1 VKAKLLDG
9 KTAVVTGAAAGI
21 GRAIAR
27 ILAAEGARVA
37 LCDID
42 YENAEKTAEEIRS
55 EGATAAAYEA
65 NVADW
70 NSASEVAEKILAEFG
85 AVDILVNNAGIVR
98 DNLII
103 RMSDSEWNEV
113 LNVNLKGVF
122 NFTKAFIPGMLRRR
136 SGKIISISSV
146 VGIMGNAG
154 QANYAASKAGVIGFT
169 KAMAKE
175 LAPRGI
181 NVNAVAPGFIKTKM
195 TEGLTE
201 QQRSALLGRIPF
213 SRFGEPEDVARSV
226 LFLASELSDYITG
239 QVLVVD
245 GGMVM

>member
-1 VKAKLLDG
+1 VKAKVLDG
-9 KTAVVTGAAAGI
+9 KTAVVTGGGAGI
-21 GRAIAR
+21 GKAIAR
-27 ILAAEGARVA
+27 TLAAEGARVA
-37 LCDID
+37 VCDID
-42 YENAEKTAEEIRS
+42 NQSAEKTAEEIRS
-55 EGATAAAYEA
+55 ERGTAQAYKADAADSRS
-65 NVADW
+65 VA
-70 NSASEVAEKILAEFG
+70 EVAEKILAEFG
-85 AVDILVNNAGIVR
+85 AVDILVNNAGITK

-103 RMSDSEWNEV
+103 RMSDSEWNDV

-122 NFTKAFIPGMLRRR
+122 NFTKAFVPGMLRRR

-169 KAMAKE
+169 KALAKE

-201 QQRSALLGRIPF
+201 QQRSALLERIPF
-213 SRFGEPEDVARSV
+213 SRFGEPDDVARSV
-226 LFLASELSDYITG
+226 LFLASELSDYVTG

>member
-1 VKAKLLDG
+1 MKAKLLDG
-9 KTAVVTGAAAGI
+9 KAAVVTGAAAGI
-21 GRAIAR
+21 GRAVAR
-27 ILAAEGARVA
+27 ILAVEGARVA

-85 AVDILVNNAGIVR
+85 AVDILVNNAGIAR

-122 NFTKAFIPGMLRRR
+122 NFTKAFVPGMLRRR

-146 VGIMGNAG
+146 VGIIGNAG

-226 LFLASELSDYITG
+226 LFLACELSDYITG

>member
-1 VKAKLLDG
+1 MKAKVLDG
-9 KTAVVTGAAAGI
+9 KTAVVTGGGAGI
-21 GRAIAR
+21 GKAIAR
-27 ILAAEGARVA
+27 TLAAEGARVA
-37 LCDID
+37 VCDID
-42 YENAEKTAEEIRS
+42 NQSAEKTAEEIRS
-55 EGATAAAYEA
+55 ERGTAQAYKADAADSRS
-65 NVADW
+65 VA
-70 NSASEVAEKILAEFG
+70 EVAEKILAEFG
-85 AVDILVNNAGIVR
+85 AVDILVNNAGITK

-103 RMSDSEWNEV
+103 RMSDSEWNDV

-122 NFTKAFIPGMLRRR
+122 NFTKAFVPGMLRRR

-169 KAMAKE
+169 KALAKE

-201 QQRSALLGRIPF
+201 QQRSALLERIPF
-213 SRFGEPEDVARSV
+213 SRFGEPDDVARSV
-226 LFLASELSDYITG
+226 LFLASELSDYVTG